1 MDISIGWASLF
12 YEHDYKWQETLFKFR
27 NTEACDE
34 FIISIGKGYYGAYVD
49 SFDYDTGILRLSD
62 SGFSDIYIQ
71 QLDVWRLEAHDER
84 IFYKVKE
91 VYI

>member
-1 MDISIGWASLF
+1 MDISIDWETLF
-12 YEHDYKWQETLFKFR
+12 RERDHQWQQTLFKFR

-49 SFDYDTGILRLSD
+49 RLDYDTGVLFISD

-71 QLDVWRLEAHDER
+71 QLDKWRLEPGDEK

>member
-1 MDISIGWASLF
+1 MDINIDWASLF
-12 YEHDYKWQETLFKFR
+12 YEHDYKLQETLFKFR

-34 FIISIGKGYYGAYVD
+34 FIISIGQGYYGAYVD
-49 SFDYDTGILRLSD
+49 RFNYDTGILWISD
-62 SGFSDIYIQ
+62 SGFSNMYIQ
-71 QLDVWRLEAHDER
+71 QLDRWRLEPGDER